1 MEPVPTPG
9 GPIVIGLS
17 AAGFRVGE
25 TVYPALLMTTGGVA
39 RWSPPP
45 LGALDEA
52 ALDGILDPAP
62 EFILLGTGA
71 ALVRPP
77 PALVKALDARG
88 IGIEPMD
95 SRAAARNWGVLRAEG
110 RQIAA
115 ALYPLDARHQ

>member
-25 TVYPALLMTTGGVA
+25 IVYPALLMTTQGVA

-45 LGALDEA
+45 FAALDEA

-71 ALVRPP
+71 GLVRPSV
-77 PALVKALDARG
+77 ALAKALEARG

-95 SRAAARNWGVLRAEG
+95 SRAAARNWGVLRGEG

-115 ALYPLDARHQ
+115 ALYPLRA